1 MDTDATEQGWPD
13 RGGLLDPQ
21 RVTPSDHAAD
31 STREALKINASR
43 LYDEQLHVLLEKNVA
58 YSPLNISM
66 APFGVME
73 GLVTRISDKYWRI
86 VNLVESPGEV
96 RFESL
101 EDSFGDLM
109 NYAAIS
115 TLCLRGQWPGVARGG
130 VRP

>member
-1 MDTDATEQGWPD
+1 MDIENDEQSWPN

-21 RVTPSDHAAD
+21 RVAPSDHFED
-31 STREALKINASR
+31 SSREAMKVNACR

-66 APFGVME
+66 APFGVMQ

-86 VNLVESPGEV
+86 VNLVESPGDV
-96 RFESL
+96 RYESL

-130 VRP
+130 VRL